1 MKVREPA
8 VRRRRQPQQGEFQC
22 ALPSFWRASR
32 SPDPAY
38 TANAVADYFHK
49 AKAAGLGKT
58 RKICFD
64 GDPDCAPA
72 AAPKPFDLMVNFEFD
87 SDRLTSSAKEN
98 LGQFAEALHD
108 PQLKKE
114 KFAVDGYTD
123 ATGKEVYNKSLSQR
137 RAVAVVNFLTEHGV
151 DRGSLLAK
159 GFGPSNPRA
168 PDPFDPINRRVE
180 THLAD

>member
-1 MKVREPA
+1 M
-8 VRRRRQPQQGEFQC
+8 
-22 ALPSFWRASR
+22 RASFILA
-32 SPDPAY
+32 SLAAIALATPAFADPAY
-38 TANAVADYFHK
+38 TAGAVADYFHK

-64 GDPDCAPA
+64 GDPDCASA

-87 SDRLTSSAKEN
+87 SDRLTASAKEN

-114 KFAVDGYTD
+114 KFAIDGYTD
-123 ATGKEVYNKSLSQR
+123 ATGAEVYNKSLSQR
-137 RAVAVVNFLTEHGV
+137 RAVAVVNYLAEHGV
-151 DRGSLLAK
+151 ERGSLVAK
-159 GFGPSNPRA
+159 GFGPRNPRA

-180 THLAD
+180 THLAE